1 MKTIMKKI
9 ILILFFLGLILPELA
24 LGQTVIQNPF
34 VHDTFP
40 ELINAIIGIL
50 FWIATLIAPVMI
62 LVGAFYFL
70 TAGGNPQG
78 VETGKKIILYTIIGF
93 IIIMMASGIVA
104 LLEHVF
110 EVRQQE

>member
-1 MKTIMKKI
+1 MKKI
-9 ILILFFLGLILPELA
+9 ILVTIVLSLIIPLVGLTQIVL
-24 LGQTVIQNPF
+24 QNPLA
-34 VHDTFP
+34 HDTFE
-40 ELINAIIGIL
+40 ELITALIRVIFNIALILAPLMII
-50 FWIATLIAPVMI
+50 
-62 LVGAFYFL
+62 VGAFYFL